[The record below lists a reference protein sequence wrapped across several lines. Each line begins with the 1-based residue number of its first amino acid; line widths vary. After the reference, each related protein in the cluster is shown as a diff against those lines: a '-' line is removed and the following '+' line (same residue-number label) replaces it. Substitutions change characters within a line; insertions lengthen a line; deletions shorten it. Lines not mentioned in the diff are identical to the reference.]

1 LHGLGIPLLHAQ
13 LNERGIAVS
22 NERLLDSLR
31 RADADGIA
39 LRKKACVRRTV
50 YQSSGSNHLYHID
63 QTAAMDGTLTLPSGQ
78 PLLQRS
84 NCFHI
89 AALHRVI
96 LPVLQQ
102 QLQVLLNRGT
112 GVQSEAVL
120 RLFAL
125 HRTTAPTLLHSRSPP
140 LCQAQKFCGCNTMR
154 LEEPLHCQQSSV
166 LKKHVSL
173 RQCARE
179 SMTQSKPCLVHHKP
193 ISVHDMF
200 MIW

>member
-1 LHGLGIPLLHAQ
+1 MCSLVQSVPVRAASYWRRRQSQPASSTACRLRGSCHAALCIQDRPHVCPRVDQFFIGLLQ
-13 LNERGIAVS
+13 WME
-22 NERLLDSLR
+22 
-31 RADADGIA
+31 
-39 LRKKACVRRTV
+39 
-50 YQSSGSNHLYHID
+50 
-63 QTAAMDGTLTLPSGQ
+63 TLTLPSGQ

-193 ISVHDMF
+193 ICVHDMF